1 MIPYIHYQ
9 ESAAYIRS
17 KIGDFMPQVLL
28 VLGSGLGY
36 LAEEVEN
43 PVWIPYGDIPHFRT
57 STAPDHAGR
66 FAVGMLN
73 GVPVMVMQ
81 GRLHYYEGY
90 TSQEVAYPVRVA
102 KLLGVHTVVLT
113 NAAGGVDLH
122 YRVGDLM
129 LIEDHIKLFDPDP
142 LVGEN
147 LSEFGPRFCD
157 MSFTYT
163 LDYRAVAREKAQQLG
178 IDLKEGVYFYCIGPQ
193 FETPAEIRAIRTL
206 GGNAVGMSTVH
217 EAITASHCGMKVLG
231 VSLITNMAAGI
242 LQQKIDGEE
251 VTAVAAASK
260 DKFSALLLACL
271 PELKG

>member
-1 MIPYIHYQ
+1 MIPYSHYQ
-9 ESAAYIRS
+9 ESANYIRS
-17 KIGDFMPQVLL
+17 KIGDFMPKVLL

-43 PVWIPYGDIPHFRT
+43 PTWIPYGDIPHFRT

-66 FAVGMLN
+66 FAIGMLQ

-113 NAAGGVDLH
+113 NAAGGVDLS
-122 YRVGDLM
+122 YNVGDLM

-147 LSEFGPRFCD
+147 LPEFGPRFCD

-163 LDYRAVAREKAQQLG
+163 PEYREVARRKAKELG
-178 IDLKEGVYFYCIGPQ
+178 IDLHEGVYFYCIGPQ

-260 DKFSALLLACL
+260 EKFSALLLACL

>member
-1 MIPYIHYQ
+1 MIPYSHYV
-9 ESAAYIRS
+9 ESAEYIRS
-17 KIGDFMPQVLL
+17 KIGDFTPQVLM

-36 LAEEVEN
+36 LAETVEN
-43 PVWIPYGDIPHFRT
+43 PVWIPYGEIPHFRQ

-66 FAVGMLN
+66 FAIGMLA

-102 KLLGVHTVVLT
+102 KLLGVHSVVLT
-113 NAAGGVDLH
+113 NAAGGVDLD
-122 YRVGDLM
+122 YKVGDLM
-129 LIEDHIKLFDPDP
+129 LMEDHIKFFDPDP

-147 LSEFGPRFCD
+147 LPEFGPRFCD

-163 LDYRAVAREKAQQLG
+163 PEYRAVAKEKAKELG
-178 IDLKEGVYFYCIGPQ
+178 IRLQEGVYFYCIGPQ

-206 GGNAVGMSTVH
+206 GANAVGMSTVH
-217 EAITASHCGMKVLG
+217 EAIAASHCGMKVLG

-242 LQQKIDGEE
+242 LQQKIDGAE
-251 VTAVAAASK
+251 VTAVANASK
-260 DKFSALLLACL
+260 AQFSALLLACL

>member
-1 MIPYIHYQ
+1 MIPYSHYV
-9 ESAAYIRS
+9 ESAEYIRS
-17 KIGDFMPQVLL
+17 KIGDFVPQVLM

-36 LAEEVEN
+36 LAEEVEH
-43 PVWIPYGDIPHFRT
+43 PVWIPYGEIPHFRQ

-66 FAVGMLN
+66 FAVGMLA

-102 KLLGVHTVVLT
+102 KLLGVHSVVLT
-113 NAAGGVDLH
+113 NAAGGVDLD
-122 YRVGDLM
+122 YKVGDLM
-129 LIEDHIKLFDPDP
+129 LMEDHIKFFDPDP

-147 LSEFGPRFCD
+147 LPEFGPRFCD

-163 LDYRAVAREKAQQLG
+163 PDYRAVAKEKAKELG
-178 IDLKEGVYFYCIGPQ
+178 IRLQEGVYFYCIGPQ

-206 GGNAVGMSTVH
+206 GANAVGMSTVH
-217 EAITASHCGMKVLG
+217 EAIAASHCGMKVLG

-242 LQQKIDGEE
+242 LQQKIDGAE
-251 VTAVAAASK
+251 VTAVANASK
-260 DKFSALLLACL
+260 AQFSALLLACL

>member
-1 MIPYIHYQ
+1 MIPYSHYQ
-9 ESAAYIRS
+9 ESAAYIQS
-17 KIGDFMPQVLL
+17 KIGDFVPKVLL

-36 LAEEVEN
+36 LAEAVED

-66 FAVGMLN
+66 FAVGMLS

-90 TSQEVAYPVRVA
+90 TSQEVTYPIRVA
-102 KLLGVHTVVLT
+102 KLLGAHTVVLT
-113 NAAGGVDLH
+113 NAAGGVDLS
-122 YRVGDLM
+122 YKVGDLM

-147 LSEFGPRFCD
+147 LPEFGPRFCD

-163 LDYRAVAREKAQQLG
+163 PAYRETARAKAKDLG

-206 GGNAVGMSTVH
+206 GGNAVGMSTVL
-217 EAITASHCGMKVLG
+217 EAIAASHCGMKVLG

-242 LQQKIDGEE
+242 LQQKIDGAE

-260 DKFSALLLACL
+260 EKFSALLLACL

>member
-1 MIPYIHYQ
+1 MIPYSHYV
-9 ESAAYIRS
+9 ESAEYIRS
-17 KIGDFMPQVLL
+17 KIGDFTPQVLM

-36 LAEEVEN
+36 LAETVEN
-43 PVWIPYGDIPHFRT
+43 PVWIPFGEIPHFRQ

-66 FAVGMLN
+66 FAIGMLA

-102 KLLGVHTVVLT
+102 KLLGVHSVVLT
-113 NAAGGVDLH
+113 NAAGGVDLD
-122 YRVGDLM
+122 YKVGDLM
-129 LIEDHIKLFDPDP
+129 LMEDHIKFFDPDP

-147 LSEFGPRFCD
+147 LPEFGPRFCD

-163 LDYRAVAREKAQQLG
+163 PEYRAVAKEKAKELG
-178 IDLKEGVYFYCIGPQ
+178 IRLQEGVYFYCIGPQ

-206 GGNAVGMSTVH
+206 GANAVGMSTVH
-217 EAITASHCGMKVLG
+217 EAIAASHCGMKVLG

-242 LQQKIDGEE
+242 LQQKIDGAE
-251 VTAVAAASK
+251 VTAVANASK
-260 DKFSALLLACL
+260 AQFSALLLACL

>member
-1 MIPYIHYQ
+1 MIPYSHYV

-17 KIGDFMPQVLL
+17 KIGAFEPKVLM

-36 LAEEVEN
+36 LAEAVEN
-43 PVWIPYGDIPHFRT
+43 PVWIPYGEIPHFRT

-66 FAVGMLN
+66 FAVGMLS

-90 TSQEVAYPVRVA
+90 SSQEVAYPVRVA

-113 NAAGGVDLH
+113 NAAGGVDLG
-122 YRVGDLM
+122 YKVGDLM

-147 LSEFGPRFCD
+147 LPEFGPRFCD

-163 LDYRAVAREKAQQLG
+163 PEYRALAKEKARELG
-178 IDLKEGVYFYCIGPQ
+178 IRLHEGVYFYCIGPQ

-242 LQQKIDGEE
+242 LQQKIDGAE
-251 VTAVAAASK
+251 VTAVANASK
-260 DKFSALLLACL
+260 AHFSALLLACL

>member
-1 MIPYIHYQ
+1 MIPYSHYQ
-9 ESAAYIRS
+9 ESAEYIRS
-17 KIGDFMPQVLL
+17 KIGDFAPQVLM

-36 LAEEVEN
+36 LAEAVEN

-66 FAVGMLN
+66 FAIGMLS

-113 NAAGGVDLH
+113 NAAGGVDLG
-122 YRVGDLM
+122 YKVGDLM

-147 LSEFGPRFCD
+147 LPEFGPRFCD

-163 LDYRAVAREKAQQLG
+163 PEYRAVAREKAKELG
-178 IDLKEGVYFYCIGPQ
+178 IGLQEGVYFYCIGPQ
-193 FETPAEIRAIRTL
+193 FETPAEIRAIRAL

-217 EAITASHCGMKVLG
+217 EAIVASHCGMKVLG

-242 LQQKIDGEE
+242 LQQKIDGAE
-251 VTAVAAASK
+251 VTAVANASK
-260 DKFSALLLACL
+260 EHFSALLLACL

>member
-1 MIPYIHYQ
+1 MIPYSHYV
-9 ESAAYIRS
+9 ESAEYIRS
-17 KIGDFMPQVLL
+17 KIGDFTPQVLM

-36 LAEEVEN
+36 LAETVEN
-43 PVWIPYGDIPHFRT
+43 PVWIPFGEIPHFRQ

-66 FAVGMLN
+66 FAVGMLS

-102 KLLGVHTVVLT
+102 KLLGVHSVVLT
-113 NAAGGVDLH
+113 NAAGGVDLD
-122 YRVGDLM
+122 YKVGDLM
-129 LIEDHIKLFDPDP
+129 LMEDHIKFFDPDP

-147 LSEFGPRFCD
+147 LPEFGPRFCD

-163 LDYRAVAREKAQQLG
+163 PEYRAVAKEKAKELG
-178 IDLKEGVYFYCIGPQ
+178 IRLQEGVYFYCIGPQ

-206 GGNAVGMSTVH
+206 GANAVGMSTVH
-217 EAITASHCGMKVLG
+217 EAIAASHCGMKVLG

-242 LQQKIDGEE
+242 LQQKIDGAE
-251 VTAVAAASK
+251 VTAVANASK
-260 DKFSALLLACL
+260 AQFSALLLACL

>member
-1 MIPYIHYQ
+1 MIPYSHYV
-9 ESAAYIRS
+9 ESAEYIRS
-17 KIGDFMPQVLL
+17 KIGDFAPQVLM

-43 PVWIPYGDIPHFRT
+43 PVWIPYGEIPHFRQ

-66 FAVGMLN
+66 FAIGMLA

-102 KLLGVHTVVLT
+102 KLLGVHSVVLT
-113 NAAGGVDLH
+113 NAAGGVDLD
-122 YRVGDLM
+122 YKVGDLM
-129 LIEDHIKLFDPDP
+129 LMEDHIKFFDPDP

-147 LSEFGPRFCD
+147 LPEFGPRFCD

-163 LDYRAVAREKAQQLG
+163 PEYRAVAKEKAKELG
-178 IDLKEGVYFYCIGPQ
+178 IRLQEGVYFYCIGPQ

-206 GGNAVGMSTVH
+206 GANAVGMSTVH
-217 EAITASHCGMKVLG
+217 EAIAASHCGMKVLG

-242 LQQKIDGEE
+242 LQQKIDGAE
-251 VTAVAAASK
+251 VTAVANASK
-260 DKFSALLLACL
+260 AQFSALLLACL

>member
-1 MIPYIHYQ
+1 M
-9 ESAAYIRS
+9 RS
-17 KIGDFMPQVLL
+17 EIGDFVPRVLM

-43 PVWIPYGDIPHFRT
+43 PVWIPYGEIPHFRQ

-66 FAVGMLN
+66 FAIGMLA

-102 KLLGVHTVVLT
+102 KLLGVHSVVLT
-113 NAAGGVDLH
+113 NAAGGVDLD
-122 YRVGDLM
+122 YKVGDLM
-129 LIEDHIKLFDPDP
+129 LMEDHIKFFDPDP

-147 LSEFGPRFCD
+147 LPEFGPRFCD

-163 LDYRAVAREKAQQLG
+163 PAYRAVAKEKAKELG
-178 IDLKEGVYFYCIGPQ
+178 IRLQEGVYFYCIGPQ

-206 GGNAVGMSTVH
+206 GANAVGMSTVH
-217 EAITASHCGMKVLG
+217 EAIAASHCGMKVLG

-242 LQQKIDGEE
+242 LQQKIDGAE
-251 VTAVAAASK
+251 VTAVANASK
-260 DKFSALLLACL
+260 AQFSALLLACL

>member
-1 MIPYIHYQ
+1 MIPYSHYV
-9 ESAAYIRS
+9 ESAEYIRS
-17 KIGDFMPQVLL
+17 KIGDFAPQVLM

-36 LAEEVEN
+36 LAETVEN
-43 PVWIPYGDIPHFRT
+43 PVWIPFGEIPHFRQ

-66 FAVGMLN
+66 FAIGMLA

-102 KLLGVHTVVLT
+102 KLLGVHSVVLT
-113 NAAGGVDLH
+113 NAAGGVDLD
-122 YRVGDLM
+122 YKVGDLM
-129 LIEDHIKLFDPDP
+129 LMEDHIKFFDPDP

-147 LSEFGPRFCD
+147 LPEFGPRFCD

-163 LDYRAVAREKAQQLG
+163 PEYRAVAKEKAKELG
-178 IDLKEGVYFYCIGPQ
+178 IRLQEGVYFYCIGPQ

-206 GGNAVGMSTVH
+206 GANAVGMSTVH
-217 EAITASHCGMKVLG
+217 EAIAASHCGMKVLG

-242 LQQKIDGEE
+242 LQQKIDGAE
-251 VTAVAAASK
+251 VTAVANASK
-260 DKFSALLLACL
+260 AQFSALLLACL

>member
-1 MIPYIHYQ
+1 MIPYSHYV
-9 ESAAYIRS
+9 ESAEYIRS
-17 KIGDFMPQVLL
+17 KIGDFTPQVLM

-36 LAEEVEN
+36 LAETVEN
-43 PVWIPYGDIPHFRT
+43 PVWIPFGEIPHFRQ

-66 FAVGMLN
+66 FAVGMLA

-102 KLLGVHTVVLT
+102 KLLGVHSVVLT
-113 NAAGGVDLH
+113 NAAGGVDLD
-122 YRVGDLM
+122 YKVGDLM
-129 LIEDHIKLFDPDP
+129 LMEDHIKFFDPDP

-147 LSEFGPRFCD
+147 LPEFGPRFCD

-163 LDYRAVAREKAQQLG
+163 PEYRAVAKEKAKELG
-178 IDLKEGVYFYCIGPQ
+178 IRLQEGVYFYCIGPQ

-206 GGNAVGMSTVH
+206 GANAVGMSTVH
-217 EAITASHCGMKVLG
+217 EAIAASHCGMKVLG

-242 LQQKIDGEE
+242 LQQKIDGAE
-251 VTAVAAASK
+251 VTAVANASK
-260 DKFSALLLACL
+260 AQFSALLLACL

>member
-1 MIPYIHYQ
+1 MIPYSHYV
-9 ESAAYIRS
+9 ESAEYIRS
-17 KIGDFMPQVLL
+17 KIGDFVPQVLM

-36 LAEEVEN
+36 LAETVEN
-43 PVWIPYGDIPHFRT
+43 PVWIPFGEIPHFRQ

-66 FAVGMLN
+66 FAVGMLA

-102 KLLGVHTVVLT
+102 KLLGVHSVVLT
-113 NAAGGVDLH
+113 NAAGGVDLD
-122 YRVGDLM
+122 YKVGDLM
-129 LIEDHIKLFDPDP
+129 LMEDHIKFFDPDP

-147 LSEFGPRFCD
+147 LPEFGPRFCD

-163 LDYRAVAREKAQQLG
+163 PEYRAVAKEKAKELG
-178 IDLKEGVYFYCIGPQ
+178 IRLQEGVYFYCIGPQ

-206 GGNAVGMSTVH
+206 GANAVGMSTVH
-217 EAITASHCGMKVLG
+217 EAIAASHCGMKVLG

-242 LQQKIDGEE
+242 LQQKIDGAE
-251 VTAVAAASK
+251 VTAVANASK
-260 DKFSALLLACL
+260 AQFSALLLACL

>member
-1 MIPYIHYQ
+1 MIPYSHYV
-9 ESAAYIRS
+9 ESAEYIRS
-17 KIGDFMPQVLL
+17 KIGDFVPQVLM

-43 PVWIPYGDIPHFRT
+43 PVWIPYGEIPHFRQ

-66 FAVGMLN
+66 FAIGMLA

-102 KLLGVHTVVLT
+102 KLLGVHSVVLT
-113 NAAGGVDLH
+113 NAAGGVDLD
-122 YRVGDLM
+122 YKVGDLM
-129 LIEDHIKLFDPDP
+129 LMEDHIKFFDPDP

-147 LSEFGPRFCD
+147 LPELGPRFCD

-163 LDYRAVAREKAQQLG
+163 PEYRAVAKEKAKELG
-178 IDLKEGVYFYCIGPQ
+178 IRLQEGVYFYCIGPQ

-206 GGNAVGMSTVH
+206 GANAVGMSTVH
-217 EAITASHCGMKVLG
+217 EAIAASHCGMKVLG

-242 LQQKIDGEE
+242 LQQKIDGAE
-251 VTAVAAASK
+251 VTAVANASK
-260 DKFSALLLACL
+260 AQFSALLLACL

>member
-1 MIPYIHYQ
+1 MIPYSHYV
-9 ESAAYIRS
+9 ESAEYIRS
-17 KIGDFMPQVLL
+17 KIGDFVPRVLM

-36 LAEEVEN
+36 LAEEVEH
-43 PVWIPYGDIPHFRT
+43 PVWIPYGEIPHFRQ

-66 FAVGMLN
+66 FAIGMLA

-102 KLLGVHTVVLT
+102 KLLGVHSVVLT
-113 NAAGGVDLH
+113 NAAGGVDLD
-122 YRVGDLM
+122 YKVGDLM
-129 LIEDHIKLFDPDP
+129 LMEDHIKFFDPDP

-147 LSEFGPRFCD
+147 LPEFGPRFCD

-163 LDYRAVAREKAQQLG
+163 PEYRAVAKEKAKALG
-178 IDLKEGVYFYCIGPQ
+178 IRLQEGVYFYCIGPQ

-206 GGNAVGMSTVH
+206 GANAVGMSTVH
-217 EAITASHCGMKVLG
+217 EAIAASHCGMKVLG

-242 LQQKIDGEE
+242 LQQKIDGAE
-251 VTAVAAASK
+251 VTAVANASK
-260 DKFSALLLACL
+260 AQFSALLLACL